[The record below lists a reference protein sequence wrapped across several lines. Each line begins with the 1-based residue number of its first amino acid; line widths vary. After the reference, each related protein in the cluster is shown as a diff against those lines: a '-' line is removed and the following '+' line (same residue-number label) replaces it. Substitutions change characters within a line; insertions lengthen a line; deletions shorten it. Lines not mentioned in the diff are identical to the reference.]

1 MHPWHDIPLGPQA
14 PREIPAVVEVPRGSK
29 NNYELDK
36 QTGMLKVDRVL
47 FSAVH
52 YPANY
57 GFIPRTY
64 ADDRD
69 PLDILVLGQ
78 EAVYPLT
85 VMTARPIGLLHM
97 TDEGEQ
103 DDKIIAVHVNDPDY
117 AHYRAM
123 DELPAHRMEEVRRFF
138 ETYKELERKQVSADA
153 FAGAADAERV
163 IDEAIALYN
172 RTFG

>member
-1 MHPWHDIPLGPQA
+1 
-14 PREIPAVVEVPRGSK
+14 VEVPRGSK
-29 NNYELDK
+29 NKYELDK

-64 ADDRD
+64 ADDHD
-69 PLDILVLGQ
+69 PLDILVLGR

-85 VMTARPIGLLHM
+85 VLTARPIGLLHM

-117 AHYRAM
+117 AHFRAM
-123 DELPAHRMEEVRRFF
+123 DELPAHRLEEVRRFF
-138 ETYKELERKQVSADA
+138 DTYKELEHKQVSTEA
-153 FAGAADAERV
+153 FAGAVDAERV
-163 IDEAIALYN
+163 IEEAIALYN

>member
-1 MHPWHDIPLGPQA
+1 MHPWHDIALGPQA
-14 PREIPAVVEVPRGSK
+14 PRQVPAVVEVPRGSK
-29 NNYELDK
+29 NKYELDK
-36 QTGMLKVDRVL
+36 ETGMLKVDRVL

-64 ADDRD
+64 AGDRD

-117 AHYRAM
+117 AHFHCM

-138 ETYKELERKQVSADA
+138 ETYKELERKQVSTDA
-153 FAGAADAERV
+153 FAGAGDAERV